1 MKIIVTCGPSFE
13 PLDQVRRLT
22 NFSTGRLGVTLANR
36 LTHAGHEVFC
46 FKGEIASYSGSLEA
60 ARQEAFSTND
70 DLACRLED
78 LGRVERFDAVFHA
91 AALCDYQIGSIT
103 GSDGETVHA
112 PKIASRTGSLSLRLV
127 PATKVLPQL
136 RDWFPEAR
144 IVGWKYELS
153 GTSTDAFAKAWRQ
166 IHESWTDGCVLNGSA
181 YGNGFAFCNSSG
193 DVRTWNDLAELCSGL
208 QEWLNAPNPLHG
220 PVVGDLEESSN
231 EWSENISNQVRDEVH
246 DKVHDKVRG

>member
-1 MKIIVTCGPSFE
+1 MKIIVTCGPSYE

-22 NFSTGRLGVTLANR
+22 NFSTGRLGVTLANYLIR
-36 LTHAGHEVFC
+36 FGHEVVC
-46 FKGEIASYSGSLEA
+46 FKGELASYSGSLEA

-78 LGRVERFDAVFHA
+78 LGRAEKFDAVFHA
-91 AALCDYQIGSIT
+91 AALCDYQIGSIC
-103 GSDGETVHA
+103 GSDGQTVHA
-112 PKIASRTGSLSLRLV
+112 PKIASRTGSLNLRLV

-166 IHESWTDGCVLNGSA
+166 IHESRTDGCVLNGSA
-181 YGNGFAFCNSSG
+181 YGHGFAFCHPSG
-193 DVRTWNDLAELCSGL
+193 HVQTWNDLAELWSGL
-208 QEWLNAPNPLHG
+208 QEWLSAPNPLRG

-231 EWSENISNQVRDEVH
+231 EWSENIFDQVRDKVRDEVR
-246 DKVHDKVRG
+246 D